1 MEVEVKKTK
10 ILLISLIMLSF
21 IFLSCSKDST
31 GLGNAKPGIPSN
43 PNPQDNANDV
53 SVTSIISWE
62 CSDPEGDSL
71 TYGVYFGISS
81 NPPLVNSSQ
90 SETSYDPGTLNEE
103 TTYYWKIL
111 AHDDHSNSTMGD
123 VWQFTTMSGG
133 TGTITDIDG
142 NVYQTVIIG
151 NQEWMSENLK
161 VTHYR
166 NGDPIPHLT
175 DNTDWISTNDGAYC
189 VYDNNPSNA
198 DTYGNLY
205 NWYAVDDSRGL
216 APEGWHVPTDEEI
229 MVLEMQ
235 LGMSEIE
242 ANDIGWRGTNE
253 GSKLA
258 GRTDLWIDGDL
269 VNDAEFGASG
279 FRFLPGGNRDSSHGT
294 FYNMS
299 GAGYFWSSSV
309 NSSSDYAWHRRLEEE
324 VTSIYRGS
332 SFSDKRFGF
341 SIRFVRD

>member
-1 MEVEVKKTK
+1 MKKTK

-31 GLGNAKPGIPSN
+31 GPGNAKPGIPSN

-189 VYDNNPSNA
+189 VYDNITSNSN
-198 DTYGNLY
+198 TYGYLY
-205 NWYAVDDSRGL
+205 NWFAIDTDNL
-216 APEGWHVPTDEEI
+216 APEGWHIPSEEEW
-229 MVLEMQ
+229 LE
-235 LGMSEIE
+235 LIGNIE
-242 ANDIGWRGTNE
+242 GGSHIVGGKIKSTGTIEEGNGLWYSPNTGATNE
-253 GSKLA
+253 SGLTAFPSGYRSGSTHSFPL
-258 GRTDLWIDGDL
+258 GYYGWIG
-269 VNDAEFGASG
+269 S
-279 FRFLPGGNRDSSHGT
+279 RC
-294 FYNMS
+294 
-299 GAGYFWSSSV
+299 YFWSS
-309 NSSSDYAWHRRLEEE
+309 NSNNSDGLYLYLKHDNSEITSSY
-324 VTSIYRGS
+324 
-332 SFSDKRFGF
+332 SDKNNGI
-341 SIRFVRD
+341 SIRCVKDN